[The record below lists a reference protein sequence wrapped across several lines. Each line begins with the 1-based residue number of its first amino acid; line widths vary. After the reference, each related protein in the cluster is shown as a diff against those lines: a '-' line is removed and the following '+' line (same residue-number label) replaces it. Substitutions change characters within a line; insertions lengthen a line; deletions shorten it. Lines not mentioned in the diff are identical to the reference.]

1 MMKANIHSL
10 PPELIERTLI
20 FTVATNSPSS
30 IANFSETCHQFYDLV
45 HHPTDT
51 HLWRQVFLVM
61 FDDPREAGRV
71 LGKKVEGYDWK
82 GEFMKRMYTIKF
94 MKYHTTKVSSPQAPV
109 RVF

>member
-1 MMKANIHSL
+1 M
-10 PPELIERTLI
+10 
-20 FTVATNSPSS
+20 
-30 IANFSETCHQFYDLV
+30 
-45 HHPTDT
+45 
-51 HLWRQVFLVM
+51 M